1 MLSVVGADWREW
13 TPYRDSFTAE
23 SGIRRLEMVRSTPDW
38 LHLTADETVVWE
50 SRPHPITMGARVPI
64 AVLAA
69 LVGIALVI
77 VDVTGTDG
85 AGLTALLGALLV
97 LAGTGV
103 ALVRYA
109 VWTNTR
115 YVITSEELYKK
126 SGIVSRDVTQ
136 FRIDRIQNTTLKQ
149 DMLGR
154 LLGYGDLT
162 IYTAGSGDPELTFE
176 RTPRPERANGALN
189 DQLGELVERNRTQ
202 RDQPA

>member
-1 MLSVVGADWREW
+1 MA
-13 TPYRDSFTAE
+13 
-23 SGIRRLEMVRSTPDW
+23 RSTPDW
-38 LHLTADETVVWE
+38 LHLTADEAVVWE
-50 SRPHPITMGARVPI
+50 SRPHPITMGAGVPI
-64 AVLAA
+64 AVLVAVVGTA
-69 LVGIALVI
+69 LIIMDL
-77 VDVTGTDG
+77 TSTDG
-85 AGLTALLGALLV
+85 AGLTALLGALLG
-97 LAGTGV
+97 LGGAGV

-126 SGIVSRDVTQ
+126 RGIVSRDVTQ
-136 FRIDRIQNTTLKQ
+136 FRIDRIQNTTLEQ

-189 DQLGELVERNRTQ
+189 DQLGELVETKRTQ
-202 RDQPA
+202 RRQPT

>member
-1 MLSVVGADWREW
+1 MA
-13 TPYRDSFTAE
+13 
-23 SGIRRLEMVRSTPDW
+23 RSTPDW
-38 LHLTADETVVWE
+38 LHLTDDETVVWE
-50 SRPHPITMGARVPI
+50 SRPHPITMGVRVPI
-64 AVLAA
+64 AVLVAV
-69 LVGIALVI
+69 VGIALI
-77 VDVTGTDG
+77 VVDLTGADG

-97 LAGTGV
+97 LGGAGV

-109 VWTNTR
+109 VWTTTR

-126 SGIVSRDVTQ
+126 CGIVSRDVTQ
-136 FRIDRIQNTTLKQ
+136 FRIDRIQNTTLEQ

-189 DQLGELVERNRTQ
+189 DQLGELVEAKRTQ
-202 RDQPA
+202 RRQPT